1 MESNLPSSTGCCLIY
16 LPKKV
21 CLICWATL
29 TQVTR
34 SSDTDPKFCRET
46 ICCPSFDQDCCLQ
59 NYNVISLFLLT
70 NLLNATATIPILAG
84 LWQGP
89 LAQRIVT
96 PASALFGCVL
106 GMVSLIVYG
115 AIQAPHWG
123 MTVAQAL
130 HTIFLGAHS
139 HP

>member
-1 MESNLPSSTGCCLIY
+1 MLPL
-16 LPKKV
+16 
-21 CLICWATL
+21 
-29 TQVTR
+29 
-34 SSDTDPKFCRET
+34 
-46 ICCPSFDQDCCLQ
+46 FDQQCCLQ

-84 LWQGP
+84 LWQGR

-106 GMVSLIVYG
+106 GMISLIVYG

-130 HTIFLGAHS
+130 HTIFLGPHS